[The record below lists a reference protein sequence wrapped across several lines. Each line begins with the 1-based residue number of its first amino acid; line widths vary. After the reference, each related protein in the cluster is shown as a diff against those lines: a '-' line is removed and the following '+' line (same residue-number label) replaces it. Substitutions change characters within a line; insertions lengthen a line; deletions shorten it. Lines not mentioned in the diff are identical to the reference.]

1 MSYKYQKRI
10 KKELI
15 RKLRADKA
23 AARVL
28 NVAHA
33 YKRPA
38 FKEMDSES
46 PVLQRIAKWNLI
58 SEEEHTRY
66 PSKPLEPIAKENRIV
81 EQDEGY
87 LERERKAKEI
97 ADDRK
102 KMVAPLYN
110 KGCYQY
116 IGDAPKEII
125 QNLGRKI

>member
-1 MSYKYQKRI
+1 MSYKNQKKI

-15 RKLRADKA
+15 RKLRAGKA
-23 AARVL
+23 AARAL
-28 NVAHA
+28 NIAHA

-46 PVLQRIAKWNLI
+46 TFLQRIAKWDRI

-66 PSKPLEPIAKENRIV
+66 PSKPLEPIDKENRIV
-81 EQDEGY
+81 EQNEGY

-97 ADDRK
+97 AEARK
-102 KMVAPLYN
+102 KMIAPLYN

>member
-1 MSYKYQKRI
+1 MSYKNQKKI

-15 RKLRADKA
+15 KKLRAGKA
-23 AARVL
+23 DARAL
-28 NVAHA
+28 NIAHA
-33 YKRPA
+33 YKPPA

-46 PVLQRIAKWNLI
+46 PFLQRIAKWNRI
-58 SEEEHTRY
+58 SEEEHTRC
-66 PSKPLEPIAKENRIV
+66 PSKPLEPIATENRIV

-87 LERERKAKEI
+87 LERERKAMEI
-97 ADDRK
+97 AEARK
-102 KMVAPLYN
+102 KMIAPLYN